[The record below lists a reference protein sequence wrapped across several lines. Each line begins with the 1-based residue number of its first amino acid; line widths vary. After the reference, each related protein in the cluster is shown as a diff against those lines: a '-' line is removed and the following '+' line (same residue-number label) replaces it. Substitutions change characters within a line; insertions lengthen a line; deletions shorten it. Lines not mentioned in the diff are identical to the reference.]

1 MNDLALTARG
11 HVSVAHLRSRLVNR
25 LQILEYAASIRFRWC
40 GIFNANS
47 QRKHSES
54 HEYDQCYRR
63 PMKLTNRLDLL
74 VLVQFRHVIT
84 SKFDVS
90 NLRRIVTDAATAHHV
105 EVTLAAFGKAEG

>member
-1 MNDLALTARG
+1 
-11 HVSVAHLRSRLVNR
+11 
-25 LQILEYAASIRFRWC
+25 
-40 GIFNANS
+40 
-47 QRKHSES
+47 
-54 HEYDQCYRR
+54 
-63 PMKLTNRLDLL
+63 MKLTNRLDLL